1 MNYCEPAH
9 PSATASGQMAAVFR
23 CVMLVFAVSFAR
35 GASLSAGEPSAG
47 RQASLANAQRLTSD
61 GRLKMDPVFI
71 AGGTELVFTVL
82 ESPEQTSL
90 MKLRLADGVQSWL
103 NPKAATTEFE
113 PAFSGDGRYC
123 AFVQNRGNLSLQLVI
138 RDRVNDRETIFDP
151 GGGFAGMR
159 HPSFA
164 PDAGKLIVS
173 LPADGGE
180 QIVEIG
186 LDGRRGKNLT
196 EGEALHCWPAFSP
209 NGKQIAFGSN
219 RDGDF
224 ELYAMN
230 ATGGEVKRL
239 TLSASRD
246 LRPAW
251 SPDGR
256 RIAFTSARDG
266 NTEIY
271 VMHADGSTPI
281 RLTENAEQDD
291 FAAWHPDGRR
301 LAIVSERAGKFDLYL
316 VEAPADSSPAN

>member
-1 MNYCEPAH
+1 MNYCKPAH
-9 PSATASGQMAAVFR
+9 SSAPASARMAAVFR
-23 CVMLVFAVSFAR
+23 CVMLLFAVSFSR
-35 GASLSAGEPSAG
+35 DASLSAGEPSAG
-47 RQASLANAQRLTSD
+47 RQASPAKAQRLTSD

-90 MKLRLADGVQSWL
+90 MKLRLADGVQSRL

-138 RDRVNDRETIFDP
+138 RDRVQDRETIFDP

-159 HPSFA
+159 RPSFA

-173 LPADGGE
+173 LPAGGGE

-196 EGEALHCWPAFSP
+196 EGEVLHCWPAFSP
-209 NGKQIAFGSN
+209 DGKQIAFGSN

-230 ATGGEVKRL
+230 ATGGDMKRL
-239 TLSASRD
+239 TFSASRD

-271 VMHADGSTPI
+271 VMHADGSSPV
-281 RLTENAEQDD
+281 RLTDNTEQDD

-316 VEAPADSSPAN
+316 IETPAEAPKAN

>member
-1 MNYCEPAH
+1 
-9 PSATASGQMAAVFR
+9 
-23 CVMLVFAVSFAR
+23 MLVFAVSIAHD
-35 GASLSAGEPSAG
+35 ASLSAGEPSAE
-47 RQASLANAQRLTSD
+47 RQVSPANAQRLTSD

-82 ESPEQTSL
+82 ESAEQTSL
-90 MKLRLADGVQSWL
+90 MKLRLSDGVQSRL

-123 AFVQNRGNLSLQLVI
+123 AFVQNRGNLSLQLVS
-138 RDRVNDRETIFDP
+138 RDRVQNGETIFDP

-159 HPSFA
+159 RPSFA

-173 LPADGGE
+173 LPAGGGE

-209 NGKQIAFGSN
+209 DGKQIAFGSN
-219 RDGDF
+219 REGDF

-230 ATGGEVKRL
+230 ATGGDMRRL
-239 TLSASRD
+239 TFSPSRD
-246 LRPAW
+246 MRPAW

-271 VMHADGSTPI
+271 VMHADGSSPV
-281 RLTENAEQDD
+281 RLTDNTEQDD
-291 FAAWHPDGRR
+291 FAAWHPDGCR
-301 LAIVSERAGKFDLYL
+301 LAIVSERAGKFDVYL
-316 VEAPADSSPAN
+316 IETPAEAPKAN